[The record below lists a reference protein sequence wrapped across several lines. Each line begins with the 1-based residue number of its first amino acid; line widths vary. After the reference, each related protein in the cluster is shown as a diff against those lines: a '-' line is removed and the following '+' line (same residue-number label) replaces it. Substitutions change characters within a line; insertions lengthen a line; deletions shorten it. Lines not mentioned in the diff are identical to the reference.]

1 MMSIQ
6 YLYNELAD
14 LGLDVINSIPLTLI
28 LFSMLGLIV
37 VKRSLINVIIALEI
51 LLLASSFQAIIAS
64 ISHDDVV
71 GTIFA
76 IFILSIA
83 AAESA
88 IGLALFIVYFRLRG
102 LIFIDLIDYLK
113 G

>member
-6 YLYNELAD
+6 YLYNELVD

-76 IFILSIA
+76 NFYTINCSRGICNWTCFIYCIF
-83 AAESA
+83 
-88 IGLALFIVYFRLRG
+88 
-102 LIFIDLIDYLK
+102 
-113 G
+113 